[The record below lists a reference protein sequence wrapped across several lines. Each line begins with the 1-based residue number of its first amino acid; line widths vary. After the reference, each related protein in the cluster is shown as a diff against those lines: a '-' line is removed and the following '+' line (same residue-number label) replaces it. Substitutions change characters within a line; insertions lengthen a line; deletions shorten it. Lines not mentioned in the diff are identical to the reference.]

1 MARALSLNRNAKRA
15 VAALVFVIV
24 AMIALTAWTSVVA
37 LTPEPTVAGPSAH
50 SEDEIVEIGGH
61 ALLLEHGSAADRIA
75 HWLHAGMGDS
85 RAFELGARSFAEH
98 TATLSL
104 EGQQRVAAIAD
115 MMTHVKGL
123 DARIF
128 LESGV
133 TEPELEQPRA
143 MQIRGT
149 LIADGVS
156 PARIAVSDDPI
167 RVDESSRRDAEVVV
181 VLTA

>member
-15 VAALVFVIV
+15 VAALVLVIV

-37 LTPEPTVAGPSAH
+37 LTPESTVAEPSAH
-50 SEDEIVEIGGH
+50 SEDEIVDIGGH
-61 ALLLEHGSAADRIA
+61 ALLLEHGSAANRIV
-75 HWLHAGMGDS
+75 HWLHAGLGNS
-85 RAFELGARSFAEH
+85 RAFELGTRTFAAH
-98 TATLSL
+98 TATLSP
-104 EGQQRVAAIAD
+104 EGLQRVAAIAD
-115 MMTHVKGL
+115 MMTHVKAL

-156 PARIAVSDDPI
+156 PARIAVSEDPI
-167 RVDESSRRDAEVVV
+167 RVEESSPRDAEIVV